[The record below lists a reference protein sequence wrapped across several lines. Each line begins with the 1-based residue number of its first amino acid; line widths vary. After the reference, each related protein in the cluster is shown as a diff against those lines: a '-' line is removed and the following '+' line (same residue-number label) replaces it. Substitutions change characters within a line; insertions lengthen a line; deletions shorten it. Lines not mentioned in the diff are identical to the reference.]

1 MHRHVSYD
9 NTGFNFFKE
18 KMNMKTS
25 RLFVMAGTMAAITL
39 AACAAPPA
47 AAPAATTA
55 PAAATNAPEA
65 TTATTA
71 GGPVT
76 IQWAMWGDA
85 EELKSHQAVADAFM
99 AKNPNIK
106 VNIVTSPWDDYN
118 TKLKTLIAS
127 GDKNL
132 YDVFFYGFNVEDLVR
147 QGVIE
152 DLDPWAKQT
161 GYKFDDYWPGIL
173 DRTTVD
179 GKVYGL
185 VRDADASV
193 LYYNK
198 DIFDEAKVAY
208 PTDKWTWDDLAAAA
222 EKLSKIES
230 NGRVTRYALGMEAGK
245 NDAWLVANGGGYVDD
260 FTKPTKCI
268 LDTPQSLEALNHF
281 HDLIQKNFVMKPADL
296 SQGGGD
302 AAAFQSGKVAMIIQN
317 ASRIPAFN
325 SANLNYDIAPIPL
338 APNGKRVA
346 EAAGAS
352 WHMSAKSANKEAAW
366 TFMQF
371 LQSAEGGQKIYAQSG
386 GIFPALQSMVNSPEF
401 QDINQK
407 PANRKTFNV
416 VGETM
421 RLINPITWKYWDEM
435 SGTITGPGLDKVWAL
450 EQTPDEAVKDIC
462 TKVNAYLADK
472 AGK

>member
-1 MHRHVSYD
+1 
-9 NTGFNFFKE
+9 
-18 KMNMKTS
+18 MKTS

-55 PAAATNAPEA
+55 PAAATAAPEA
-65 TTATTA
+65 TAATA
-71 GGPVT
+71 GGPIT
-76 IQWAMWGDA
+76 IRWAMWGDA
-85 EELKSHQAVADAFM
+85 EELKAHQAVADAFM

-106 VNIVTSPWDDYN
+106 VEIVTSPWDDYN

-127 GDKNL
+127 GDKGL

-161 GYKFDDYWPGIL
+161 GYSFDDYWPGIL

-185 VRDADASV
+185 VRDADASI

-208 PTDKWTWDDLAAAA
+208 PTEAWTWADLTAAA

-260 FTKPTKCI
+260 FTNPTKCI
-268 LDTPQSLEALNHF
+268 LDTPQSLEALTFF
-281 HDLIQKNFVMKPADL
+281 HDMIEKNFIMKPADL
-296 SQGGGD
+296 AQGGGD
-302 AAAFQSGKVAMIIQN
+302 SAAFQSGKVAMILQN

-325 SANLNYDIAPIPL
+325 AANLNYDIAPIPL
-338 APNGKRVA
+338 AASGKRVA

-352 WHMSAKSANKEAAW
+352 WHMSAKSENKEAAW

-371 LQSAEGGQKIYAQSG
+371 LQSAEGGQAIYAKSG
-386 GIFPALQSMVNSPEF
+386 GIFPALKSMVNSPAF
-401 QDINQK
+401 QDPNQK
-407 PANRKTFNV
+407 PANRQTFKI

-421 RLINPITWKYWDEM
+421 KLLNPITWKHWDEL

-450 EQTPDEAVKDIC
+450 EQTPADAVKDIC
-462 TKVNAYLADK
+462 AKVDAYLADK

>member
-1 MHRHVSYD
+1 
-9 NTGFNFFKE
+9 
-18 KMNMKTS
+18 MKTS
-25 RLFVMAGTMAAITL
+25 RLFVMAATMAAVTL

-47 AAPAATTA
+47 RT
-55 PAAATNAPEA
+55 APEA
-65 TTATTA
+65 TTSTA
-71 GGPVT
+71 AGPVT

-85 EELKSHQAVADAFM
+85 EELKAHQAVADAFM

-127 GDKNL
+127 GDQNL

-152 DLDPWAKQT
+152 DFEPWAKQT

-208 PTDKWTWDDLAAAA
+208 PTDAWTWTDLQSAA

-230 NGRVTRYALGMEAGK
+230 NGRVTRYALGMEGGK

-260 FTKPTKCI
+260 FTKPAKCI
-268 LDTPQSLEALNHF
+268 LDTPQSLESLTFF
-281 HDLIQKNFVMKPADL
+281 HDMIEKNFIMKPADL

-302 AAAFQSGKVAMIIQN
+302 AAAFQSGKVAMILQN

-325 SANLNYDIAPIPL
+325 AANLNYDIAPIPL
-338 APNGKRVA
+338 AANGKRFA

-371 LQSAEGGQKIYAQSG
+371 LQSAEGGQSIYAKSG
-386 GIFPALQSMVNSPEF
+386 GIFPALKSMVNSPAF
-401 QDINQK
+401 QDPNQK
-407 PANRKTFNV
+407 PANRKTFNT

-421 RLINPITWKYWDEM
+421 KLLNPITWKYWDEM

-450 EQTPDEAVKDIC
+450 EQTPADAVKDIC
-462 TKVNAYLADK
+462 AKVNAYLADK